1 MKKGPWIKKGP
12 RENIENKWAPHLNTS
27 QMFLVLFFSVSFGWD
42 LPSVNKTI
50 TLRTPC
56 LSPFS
61 LVNSSKSAFSNAK
74 SRRVGF
80 VSLSIFSSIR
90 FVREF
95 FSKNFGS
102 SKRLWITLLSPNV
115 SRAMWAL
122 SFDISNCCTRFFK
135 TVFNSLM
142 FFCLILWV
150 VSTTKPRSSLQLE
163 TEKTKRKNG

>member
-1 MKKGPWIKKGP
+1 MKKGPWIKKG
-12 RENIENKWAPHLNTS
+12 REKILKTNGSLTLILLKCSLY
-27 QMFLVLFFSVSFGWD
+27 FFFSVSFGWD

-115 SRAMWAL
+115 SRAMWAP

-142 FFCLILWV
+142 FFCFILWV

>member
-12 RENIENKWAPHLNTS
+12 RENIENKWVSHLNTS
-27 QMFLVLFFSVSFGWD
+27 QMFLVLFFSVSVGWD

-115 SRAMWAL
+115 SRAMWAP